1 MKDLVVAVVPTETG
15 NGIDQRSSVE
25 DILNCEETV
34 LYAVTD
40 YFKAQNDEDL
50 PLLHWSFLI
59 NQKTKTDLTGAN
71 IVGVHQ
77 SLPMAKFV
85 KEISV
90 TDPDSKGD
98 VEIEIYKHP
107 NGGMFGID
115 ASFLDQC
122 VNLDDYDRVVIPDPF
137 SNNGNEDNITEVML
151 EDSY

>member
-34 LYAVTD
+34 LYALTD

-59 NQKTKTDLTGAN
+59 NQRTKTDLTGAN

-77 SLPMAKFV
+77 SLRTAQFV
-85 KEISV
+85 KEV
-90 TDPDSKGD
+90 TLTDPDTKGD
-98 VEIEIYKHP
+98 VELSVYKHMG
-107 NGGMFGID
+107 GGMFAMD
-115 ASFLDQC
+115 SSFLDQC
-122 VNLDDYDRVVIPDPF
+122 VNTDDYDRPIIPDPF
-137 SNNGNEDNITEVML
+137 SDNGVEDGMVSHVVL
-151 EDSY
+151 FD

>member
-15 NGIDQRSSVE
+15 NDINQRSSVE
-25 DILNCEETV
+25 EILNCEETV
-34 LYAVTD
+34 LYSVTD
-40 YFKAQNDEDL
+40 YFKAQNDEEL

-59 NQKTKTDLTGAN
+59 NKKTKTDLTGAN

-77 SLPMAKFV
+77 SFPLAHFV
-85 KEISV
+85 EEIVV

-115 ASFLDQC
+115 ASFVDQC
-122 VNLDDYDRVVIPDPF
+122 VNLDEYDRAIIPDPF
-137 SNNGNEDNITEVML
+137 SNNGNEDMISEIVL
-151 EDSY
+151 LD

>member
-15 NGIDQRSSVE
+15 NGIDQSSSVE
-25 DILNCEETV
+25 EILNCEETV

-40 YFKAQNDEDL
+40 YFKAQNDEEL

-59 NQKTKTDLTGAN
+59 NKKTNTDLTGAN

-85 KEISV
+85 KEITV
-90 TDPDSKGD
+90 DE
-98 VEIEIYKHP
+98 VEMEVYKHP
-107 NGGMFGID
+107 NGGMFAID
-115 ASFLDQC
+115 SSFLDQVC
-122 VNLDDYDRVVIPDPF
+122 DEDSYPIIPDPF

-151 EDSY
+151 CE